1 MLVMWEGV
9 HPESEM
15 TGYEMKGANPG
26 DSLPRRDAAAV
37 SIPILFVSFVVA
49 ACAPVPQAEGGASAT
64 ANARPQ
70 PVSSATPD
78 VQPQPV
84 AGSSA
89 GSSVLDGVF
98 TRSQASRGE
107 RIFRQVCAACHA
119 INEFTG
125 GRFRVRWAGR
135 TAGEMFDFVSTTMPE
150 GNPGSLDPEQYADV
164 LAHILSENGYPSGD
178 DELPADG
185 SALRDVR
192 IEDAPAL

>member
-1 MLVMWEGV
+1 MLGMWVGV
-9 HPESEM
+9 DPESEM
-15 TGYEMKGANPG
+15 AGSEMKGANPG
-26 DSLPRRDAAAV
+26 DSLSRRDAAAV
-37 SIPILFVSFVVA
+37 SLPTLLLSFAIA
-49 ACAPVPQAEGGASAT
+49 ACASAPQAEGGASAT
-64 ANARPQ
+64 A
-70 PVSSATPD
+70 SA
-78 VQPQPV
+78 QPQPV

-98 TRSQASRGE
+98 TRSQASHGE
-107 RIFRQVCAACHA
+107 RTFRQVCAACHA

-164 LAHILSENGYPSGD
+164 LAYILRENGYPSGD

-185 SALRDVR
+185 SALQDVR
-192 IEDAPAL
+192 IEEAPAL